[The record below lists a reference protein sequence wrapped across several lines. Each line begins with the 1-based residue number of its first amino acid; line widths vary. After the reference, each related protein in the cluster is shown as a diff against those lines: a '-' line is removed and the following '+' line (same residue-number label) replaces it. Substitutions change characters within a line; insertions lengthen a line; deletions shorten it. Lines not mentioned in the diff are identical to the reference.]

1 MAERMASPTPG
12 FAGGIR
18 DLGLAPSPAPPVHHP
33 PPPDVAK
40 FSALITRPP
49 KTPKPSKKESIA
61 GVSGT
66 PGAISSALEKPP
78 TSSPL
83 PSTSST
89 PGLAIGGILP
99 RTPSPSSKVR
109 REKPQKP
116 PKVTKDKDAKDGKDL
131 KKKESK
137 PGDVA
142 VITETVGSYY
152 VSFFS
157 SLLSAFYGFS
167 LWGPNVPA
175 FEL

>member
-1 MAERMASPTPG
+1 M
-12 FAGGIR
+12 
-18 DLGLAPSPAPPVHHP
+18 
-33 PPPDVAK
+33 
-40 FSALITRPP
+40 
-49 KTPKPSKKESIA
+49 
-61 GVSGT
+61 
-66 PGAISSALEKPP
+66 
-78 TSSPL
+78 
-83 PSTSST
+83 
-89 PGLAIGGILP
+89 
-99 RTPSPSSKVR
+99 R